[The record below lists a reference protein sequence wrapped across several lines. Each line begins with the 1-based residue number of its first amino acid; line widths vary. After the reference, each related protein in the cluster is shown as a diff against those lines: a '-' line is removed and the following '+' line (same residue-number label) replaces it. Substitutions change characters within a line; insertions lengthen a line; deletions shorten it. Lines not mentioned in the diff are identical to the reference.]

1 MLYSQNGDRIVT
13 IDSVTSFHPVYFS
26 ALSMLSAT
34 AEVAADEIWICL
46 LSARRIRGFTGSWR
60 SAPFIGHHLFRI
72 LDNGEI
78 DEGEIHSC
86 SLLVTQPVV
95 QPVG

>member
-13 IDSVTSFHPVYFS
+13 IDSVTSFYPVYFS

-46 LSARRIRGFTGSWR
+46 LSALRIRGFTGSWQ

-78 DEGEIHSC
+78 DKGEIHSC

-95 QPVG
+95 QPAV